1 MKYLTLI
8 LSYLLITAGL
18 YANAPVRSGAE
29 QLDKWLPLVEG
40 KRIALVAN
48 QTSLCGKAHLLDTLV
63 ALKRAPT
70 MLMAPEHGFRGK
82 MDAGATIKDG
92 KDFRTGI
99 PVVSLYGKNK
109 KPTPAQLQSVDA
121 IVFDLQD
128 VGVRFYTYI
137 STLYY
142 VMQACAENGKL
153 LIVLDRPNPCDYVD
167 GPVLDL
173 KFKSFV
179 GMLPIPVLHG
189 CTLGEIALMING
201 EGWLG
206 CRKPCPLT
214 VIRTEGWQ
222 HGMPYVLPV
231 KPSPNLPTPQAIAL
245 YPSLCLFEATSVSVG
260 RGTYFPFQVIGSP
273 LLPSGKYPFSFT
285 PKSISGFDTRPLHK
299 DQVCY
304 GVDLR
309 KAKAPEGFSLKYF
322 LDMYRSFKAMGK
334 EHTFLTRPQ
343 WMDLLMG
350 TRQVRLDVLQ
360 GKEEAAIRAAW
371 EKDLEAYRKMRT
383 RYLLYEDYPEN
394 N

>member
-63 ALKRAPT
+63 ALKRAPA

-142 VMQACAENGKL
+142 VMQACAENGKP

-214 VIRTEGWQ
+214 VIRTEGWK

-334 EHTFLTRPQ
+334 GHAFLTRPQ

-350 TRQVRLDVLQ
+350 TRQVRMDVLQ

>member
-63 ALKRAPT
+63 ALKRAPA

-142 VMQACAENGKL
+142 VMQACAENGKP

-273 LLPSGKYPFSFT
+273 LLPSGKFPFSFT

-322 LDMYRSFKAMGK
+322 LDMYRNFKAMGK
-334 EHTFLTRPQ
+334 EHAFLTRPQ

-350 TRQVRLDVLQ
+350 TRQVRMDVLQ

>member
-63 ALKRAPT
+63 ALKRAPA

-142 VMQACAENGKL
+142 VMQACAENGKPL
-153 LIVLDRPNPCDYVD
+153 M
-167 GPVLDL
+167 DL
-173 KFKSFV
+173 
-179 GMLPIPVLHG
+179 G
-189 CTLGEIALMING
+189 
-201 EGWLG
+201 
-206 CRKPCPLT
+206 
-214 VIRTEGWQ
+214 
-222 HGMPYVLPV
+222 V
-231 KPSPNLPTPQAIAL
+231 KLKGN
-245 YPSLCLFEATSVSVG
+245 F
-260 RGTYFPFQVIGSP
+260 
-273 LLPSGKYPFSFT
+273 
-285 PKSISGFDTRPLHK
+285 
-299 DQVCY
+299 
-304 GVDLR
+304 
-309 KAKAPEGFSLKYF
+309 PEGSRGEP
-322 LDMYRSFKAMGK
+322 MTWNGK
-334 EHTFLTRPQ
+334 
-343 WMDLLMG
+343 
-350 TRQVRLDVLQ
+350 
-360 GKEEAAIRAAW
+360 
-371 EKDLEAYRKMRT
+371 
-383 RYLLYEDYPEN
+383 
-394 N
+394 

>member
-63 ALKRAPT
+63 ALKRAPA

-142 VMQACAENGKL
+142 VMQACAENGKP

-214 VIRTEGWQ
+214 VIRTEGWK

-273 LLPSGKYPFSFT
+273 LLPSGRYPFSFT

-322 LDMYRSFKAMGK
+322 LEMYRSFKAMGK
-334 EHTFLTRPQ
+334 EHAFLTRPQ

-350 TRQVRLDVLQ
+350 TRQVRMDVLQ

>member
-63 ALKRAPT
+63 ALKRAPA

-142 VMQACAENGKL
+142 VMQACAENGKP

-334 EHTFLTRPQ
+334 GHTFLTRPQ

-350 TRQVRLDVLQ
+350 TRQVRLDILQ

>member
-63 ALKRAPT
+63 ALKRAPA

-142 VMQACAENGKL
+142 VMQACAENGKP
-153 LIVLDRPNPCDYVD
+153 LIGLDRPNPCDYVD

-201 EGWLG
+201 ERWLG

-214 VIRTEGWQ
+214 VIRTEGWR

-273 LLPSGKYPFSFT
+273 LLPSGKFPFSFT

-309 KAKAPEGFSLKYF
+309 KAKAPERFSLKYF
-322 LDMYRSFKAMGK
+322 LDMYRNFKAMGK
-334 EHTFLTRPQ
+334 EHAFLTRPQ

-360 GKEEAAIRAAW
+360 GKEETAIRAAW

>member
-18 YANAPVRSGAE
+18 YANASVRSGAE

-48 QTSLCGKAHLLDTLV
+48 QTSLCGKTHLLDTLV
-63 ALKRAPT
+63 ALKRAPA

-142 VMQACAENGKL
+142 VMQACAENGKP

-273 LLPSGKYPFSFT
+273 LLPSGKFPFSFT

-322 LDMYRSFKAMGK
+322 LDIYRSFKTMGK
-334 EHTFLTRPQ
+334 EHAFLTRPQ

-360 GKEEAAIRAAW
+360 GKEETAIRAAW

>member
-63 ALKRAPT
+63 ALKRAPA

-142 VMQACAENGKL
+142 VMQACAENGKP

-214 VIRTEGWQ
+214 VIQTEGWQ

-285 PKSISGFDTRPLHK
+285 PKSISGFDTHPLHK

-309 KAKAPEGFSLKYF
+309 KAKAPAGFSLKYF

-334 EHTFLTRPQ
+334 EHAFLTRPQ

-350 TRQVRLDVLQ
+350 TRQVRMDVLQ

-394 N
+394 S

>member
-63 ALKRAPT
+63 ALKRAPA

-142 VMQACAENGKL
+142 VMQACAENGKP

-201 EGWLG
+201 ERWLG

-214 VIRTEGWQ
+214 VIRTEGWR

-273 LLPSGKYPFSFT
+273 LLPSGKFPFSFT

-309 KAKAPEGFSLKYF
+309 KAKAPERFSLKYF
-322 LDMYRSFKAMGK
+322 LDMYRNFKAMGQ
-334 EHTFLTRPQ
+334 EHAFLTRPQ

-360 GKEEAAIRAAW
+360 GKEETAIRAAW

>member
-63 ALKRAPT
+63 ALKRAPA

-142 VMQACAENGKL
+142 VMQACAENGKP

-201 EGWLG
+201 ERWLG

-214 VIRTEGWQ
+214 VIRTEGWR

-273 LLPSGKYPFSFT
+273 LLPSGKFPFSFT

-309 KAKAPEGFSLKYF
+309 KAKAPERFSLKYF
-322 LDMYRSFKAMGK
+322 LDMYRNFKAMGK
-334 EHTFLTRPQ
+334 EHAFLTRPQ

-360 GKEEAAIRAAW
+360 GKEETAIRAAW

>member
-63 ALKRAPT
+63 ALKRAPA

-142 VMQACAENGKL
+142 VMQACAENGKP

-201 EGWLG
+201 ERWLG
-206 CRKPCPLT
+206 CRKPCTLT
-214 VIRTEGWQ
+214 VIRTEGWR

-273 LLPSGKYPFSFT
+273 LLPSGKFPFSFT

-309 KAKAPEGFSLKYF
+309 KAKAPERFSLKYF
-322 LDMYRSFKAMGK
+322 LDMYRNFKAMGK
-334 EHTFLTRPQ
+334 EHAFLTRPQ

-360 GKEEAAIRAAW
+360 GKEETAIRAAW

>member
-63 ALKRAPT
+63 ALKRAPA

-142 VMQACAENGKL
+142 VMQACAENGKP

-201 EGWLG
+201 EGWLD

-273 LLPSGKYPFSFT
+273 LLPSGKFPFSFT

-309 KAKAPEGFSLKYF
+309 KAKAPERFSLKYF
-322 LDMYRSFKAMGK
+322 LDMYRNFKAMGK
-334 EHTFLTRPQ
+334 EHAFLTRPQ

-360 GKEEAAIRAAW
+360 GKEETAIRAAW

>member
-63 ALKRAPT
+63 ALKRAPA

>member
-18 YANAPVRSGAE
+18 YANASVRSGAE

-48 QTSLCGKAHLLDTLV
+48 QTSLCGKTHLLDTLV
-63 ALKRAPT
+63 ALKRAPA

-142 VMQACAENGKL
+142 VMQACAENGKP

-273 LLPSGKYPFSFT
+273 LLPSGKFPFSFT

-322 LDMYRSFKAMGK
+322 LDMYRSFKTMGK
-334 EHTFLTRPQ
+334 EHAFLTRPQ

>member
-63 ALKRAPT
+63 ALKRAPA

-142 VMQACAENGKL
+142 VMQACAENGKP

-201 EGWLG
+201 EEWLD

>member
-63 ALKRAPT
+63 ALKRAPA

-142 VMQACAENGKL
+142 VMQACAENGKP

-201 EGWLG
+201 EGWLD

-214 VIRTEGWQ
+214 VIQTEGWQ
-222 HGMPYVLPV
+222 HGMPYILPV

-273 LLPSGKYPFSFT
+273 LLPSGKFPFSFT

-334 EHTFLTRPQ
+334 EHAFLTRPQ

>member
-63 ALKRAPT
+63 ALKRAPA

-142 VMQACAENGKL
+142 VMQACAENGKP

-201 EGWLG
+201 EGWLD

-273 LLPSGKYPFSFT
+273 LLPSGKFPFSFT

-322 LDMYRSFKAMGK
+322 LDMYRNFKAMGK
-334 EHTFLTRPQ
+334 EHAFLTRPQ

-350 TRQVRLDVLQ
+350 TRQVRMDVLQ

>member
-63 ALKRAPT
+63 ALKRAPA

-99 PVVSLYGKNK
+99 SVVSLYGKNK

-142 VMQACAENGKL
+142 VMQACAENGKP

-201 EGWLG
+201 EGWLD

-273 LLPSGKYPFSFT
+273 LLPSGKFPFSFT

-322 LDMYRSFKAMGK
+322 LDMYRSFKSMGK
-334 EHTFLTRPQ
+334 GHAFLTRPQ

>member
-18 YANAPVRSGAE
+18 YANTPVRSGAE

-63 ALKRAPT
+63 ALKRAPA

-142 VMQACAENGKL
+142 VMQACAENGKP

-273 LLPSGKYPFSFT
+273 LLPSGKFPFSFT

-334 EHTFLTRPQ
+334 GHAFLTRPQ

-350 TRQVRLDVLQ
+350 TRQVRLDILQ

>member
-63 ALKRAPT
+63 ALKRAPA

-142 VMQACAENGKL
+142 VMQACAENGKP

-273 LLPSGKYPFSFT
+273 LLPSGKFPFSFT

-322 LDMYRSFKAMGK
+322 LDMYRNFKAMGK
-334 EHTFLTRPQ
+334 EHAFLTRPQ

>member
-18 YANAPVRSGAE
+18 YANTPVRSGAE

-63 ALKRAPT
+63 ALKRAPA

>member
-63 ALKRAPT
+63 ALKRAPA

-142 VMQACAENGKL
+142 VMQACAENGKP

-273 LLPSGKYPFSFT
+273 LLPSGKFPFSFT

-350 TRQVRLDVLQ
+350 TRQVRMDVLQ

>member
-1 MKYLTLI
+1 METRH
-8 LSYLLITAGL
+8 A
-18 YANAPVRSGAE
+18 V
-29 QLDKWLPLVEG
+29 
-40 KRIALVAN
+40 
-48 QTSLCGKAHLLDTLV
+48 C
-63 ALKRAPT
+63 
-70 MLMAPEHGFRGK
+70 
-82 MDAGATIKDG
+82 
-92 KDFRTGI
+92 TG
-99 PVVSLYGKNK
+99 
-109 KPTPAQLQSVDA
+109 
-121 IVFDLQD
+121 
-128 VGVRFYTYI
+128 R
-137 STLYY
+137 
-142 VMQACAENGKL
+142 
-153 LIVLDRPNPCDYVD
+153 
-167 GPVLDL
+167 
-173 KFKSFV
+173 
-179 GMLPIPVLHG
+179 
-189 CTLGEIALMING
+189 
-201 EGWLG
+201 
-206 CRKPCPLT
+206 
-214 VIRTEGWQ
+214 
-222 HGMPYVLPV
+222 

-273 LLPSGKYPFSFT
+273 LLPSGKFPFSFT

>member
-63 ALKRAPT
+63 ALKRAPA

-99 PVVSLYGKNK
+99 PIVSLYGKNK

-142 VMQACAENGKL
+142 VMQACAENGKP

>member
-63 ALKRAPT
+63 ALKRAPA

-142 VMQACAENGKL
+142 VMQACAENGKP

-214 VIRTEGWQ
+214 VIRTEGWK
-222 HGMPYVLPV
+222 HGMPYILPV

-350 TRQVRLDVLQ
+350 TRQVRMDVLQ

>member
-63 ALKRAPT
+63 ALKRAPA

-142 VMQACAENGKL
+142 VMQACAENEKP

-214 VIRTEGWQ
+214 VIRTEGWR

-273 LLPSGKYPFSFT
+273 LLPSGKFPFSFT

-322 LDMYRSFKAMGK
+322 LDMYRNFKAMGK
-334 EHTFLTRPQ
+334 EHAFLTRPQ

>member
-63 ALKRAPT
+63 TLKRAPA

-142 VMQACAENGKL
+142 VMQACAENGKP

-189 CTLGEIALMING
+189 LLHRGRAAGRGKGQAGLPEALSADCHTDRRMATRHAVCTACKTVAQPAYSSGHCPVSLSLPVRSDFSQ
-201 EGWLG
+201 
-206 CRKPCPLT
+206 CRKRNL
-214 VIRTEGWQ
+214 
-222 HGMPYVLPV
+222 LPV
-231 KPSPNLPTPQAIAL
+231 PGHRLSPAPFRKVPFQFHSQVHQRLRH
-245 YPSLCLFEATSVSVG
+245 PSLA
-260 RGTYFPFQVIGSP
+260 
-273 LLPSGKYPFSFT
+273 
-285 PKSISGFDTRPLHK
+285 
-299 DQVCY
+299 
-304 GVDLR
+304 
-309 KAKAPEGFSLKYF
+309 
-322 LDMYRSFKAMGK
+322 
-334 EHTFLTRPQ
+334 
-343 WMDLLMG
+343 
-350 TRQVRLDVLQ
+350 
-360 GKEEAAIRAAW
+360 
-371 EKDLEAYRKMRT
+371 
-383 RYLLYEDYPEN
+383 
-394 N
+394 

>member
-63 ALKRAPT
+63 ALKRAPA

-142 VMQACAENGKL
+142 VMQACAENGKP

>member
-63 ALKRAPT
+63 ALKRAPA

-142 VMQACAENGKL
+142 VMQACAENGKP

-201 EGWLG
+201 ERWLG

-214 VIRTEGWQ
+214 VIRTEGWR

-273 LLPSGKYPFSFT
+273 LLPSGKFPFSFT

-322 LDMYRSFKAMGK
+322 LDMYRNFKAMGK
-334 EHTFLTRPQ
+334 EHAFLTRPQ

-371 EKDLEAYRKMRT
+371 EKDLKAYRKMRT